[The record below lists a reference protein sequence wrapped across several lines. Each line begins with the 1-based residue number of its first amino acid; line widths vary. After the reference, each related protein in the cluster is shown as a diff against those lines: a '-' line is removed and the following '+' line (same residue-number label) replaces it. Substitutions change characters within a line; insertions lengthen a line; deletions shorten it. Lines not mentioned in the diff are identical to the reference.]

1 MFSLHDIIHRHGVLK
16 VISQFLG
23 DTMTVGL
30 IDAVDLGIQYTAD
43 ELDEK
48 RQNRSAY
55 DYLCRLYEVRK

>member
-1 MFSLHDIIHRHGVLK
+1 
-16 VISQFLG
+16 
-23 DTMTVGL
+23 MTVGL

>member
-1 MFSLHDIIHRHGVLK
+1 MVIADIDSI
-16 VISQFLG
+16 
-23 DTMTVGL
+23 
-30 IDAVDLGIQYTAD
+30 DLGRQFTAD